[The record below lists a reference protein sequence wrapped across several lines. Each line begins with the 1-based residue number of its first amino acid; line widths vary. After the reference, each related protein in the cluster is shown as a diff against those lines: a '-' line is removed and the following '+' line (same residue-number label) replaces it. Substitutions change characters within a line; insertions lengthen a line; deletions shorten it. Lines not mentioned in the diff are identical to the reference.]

1 MHAYDQC
8 YLAKARMSLAWMF
21 DYAVNGC
28 ELELDN
34 FYQYFLRSTYSKRF
48 AYGESSVI
56 AGMSGVELA
65 YRVMQEHDTGTV
77 FVEPVF
83 SIERSPEYWLGSYL
97 AYYQWYRNLPFSQ
110 ITERV
115 GIDDIQLM
123 YKKYHEMDVGQ
134 FVDGLDEMRADARMR
149 QITRLQEY
157 RRRLQISQ
165 KELAEQ
171 SGVPLRTIQQYEQG
185 QKNINHARVEY
196 VIALSK
202 ILYCRPEDLLEELFG
217 R

>member
-1 MHAYDQC
+1 
-8 YLAKARMSLAWMF
+8 MSLAWMF

>member
-1 MHAYDQC
+1 
-8 YLAKARMSLAWMF
+8 
-21 DYAVNGC
+21 
-28 ELELDN
+28 
-34 FYQYFLRSTYSKRF
+34 
-48 AYGESSVI
+48 
-56 AGMSGVELA
+56 MSGVELA
-65 YRVMQEHDTGTV
+65 YRVMQEHDIGTV

>member
-1 MHAYDQC
+1 
-8 YLAKARMSLAWMF
+8 MSLAWMF

-28 ELELDN
+28 ELELEN